1 MLKEKKSNIHNILE
15 DFLIQ
20 KSEFVFTTIFKK
32 NMFRVKTFNVFMKK
46 LILTLSIVV
55 FTMKGNLCIN

>member
-1 MLKEKKSNIHNILE
+1 MLKEKKSNIHKILE

-20 KSEFVFTTIFKK
+20 KSEFVFTTNFFK
-32 NMFRVKTFNVFMKK
+32 NMFCVKTFNVFMKK